1 MICLIFVVIF
11 LIIIVCYFL
20 LRQRNDQIDSDE
32 VWNNTTK
39 TLEEFKELM
48 DERIPSAQEEC
59 LEEDDARNSDKNESE
74 NVNFVPDQLESELK
88 SKLEESV
95 LSREIKELVHFTRI
109 DNLQSILS
117 IGLQSRVKLEK
128 RNQKYL
134 INDSMRLDNR
144 LNGIS
149 ISITHPN
156 QSMFYKY
163 RTATESSDW
172 CVVILKPSIL
182 WELSCLFCM
191 HNAADSRIRRL
202 NDKSLSNKD
211 AFLSMFSSENRSS
224 ILPKNYTTDV
234 QAEVLCLNDIPVEY
248 IEKIALLSSNNNL
261 INGAVGKSFEVIVD
275 KKYFNTREYNLNL
288 IKM

>member
-1 MICLIFVVIF
+1 MIYLIFVAIF
-11 LIIIVCYFL
+11 LISIKCYFL
-20 LRQRNDQIDSDE
+20 LRQRNDPIDSDE

-39 TLEEFKELM
+39 TLEDFKEFM
-48 DERIPSAQEEC
+48 DERIPSAQEEH
-59 LEEDDARNSDKNESE
+59 LDGYDAKDSHKNESK
-74 NVNFVPDQLESELK
+74 NVNSVLEQHESELK
-88 SKLEESV
+88 DKLKESV

-109 DNLQSILS
+109 ENLQSILS
-117 IGLQSRVKLEK
+117 VGLQSRVRLEEIDH
-128 RNQKYL
+128 KYL

-149 ISITHPN
+149 LSITHPN

-163 RTATESSDW
+163 RTASESSNW

-191 HNAADSRIRRL
+191 HNAADSRISRL

-224 ILPKNYTTDV
+224 VLPKNYTTDV

-248 IEKIALLSSNNNL
+248 IEKIALLSSSSNL
-261 INGAVGKSFEVIVD
+261 TNDAVSKSFEVIVD
-275 KKYFNTREYNLNL
+275 EKYFNTREYNLNL
-288 IKM
+288 IKT

>member
-1 MICLIFVVIF
+1 MIYLVFVAIF
-11 LIIIVCYFL
+11 LISIVCYFL
-20 LRQRNDQIDSDE
+20 LRSRNDPIDSDE

-39 TLEEFKELM
+39 TLEVFKGFM
-48 DERIPSAQEEC
+48 DERIPSAQKEH
-59 LEEDDARNSDKNESE
+59 LDEDDAKDIYKNESK
-74 NVNFVPDQLESELK
+74 NVNFVPDQRESELK
-88 SKLEESV
+88 SKLKESV

-117 IGLQSRVKLEK
+117 IGLQSRVRLEE
-128 RNQKYL
+128 RNEKYL

-163 RTATESSDW
+163 RAASDSSDW

-191 HNAADSRIRRL
+191 HNAADSRIRQL

-211 AFLSMFSSENRSS
+211 AFLSMFSSDNRNSL
-224 ILPKNYTTDV
+224 LPKNYTTDV

-248 IEKIALLSSNNNL
+248 IEKIALLSSNSNL
-261 INGAVGKSFEVIVD
+261 INDAASKYFEVIVD

-288 IKM
+288 IKI